1 MNPVGFQLRTVK
13 GGCEMLKYRPHR
25 YFLDEAMEGFKIF
38 ETKEEMFD
46 YIVKDNPGYLSKD
59 DLSISKDYGPDKR
72 IDWKETRMI
81 LTRQYG
87 PKSYNEPI
95 PIGWCSFE

>member
-1 MNPVGFQLRTVK
+1 MI
-13 GGCEMLKYRPHR
+13 KYRPHR
-25 YFLDEAMEGFKIF
+25 YFLDEAMEGFRTF

-46 YIVKDNPGYLSKD
+46 YIVKDNFGYFSKD

-72 IDWKETRMI
+72 INWKETRMI

-87 PKSYNEPI
+87 SKSYNEPI